1 MWISEVS
8 EPLDLGQNFLRN
20 GIRRRAKLDSDT
32 NFPRELERNEERK
45 KERKEN
51 PLDAW
56 RTRNPC
62 PRENIDVL
70 SDLID

>member
-1 MWISEVS
+1 MESDEEPSWILTQIFQESLKEM
-8 EPLDLGQNFLRN
+8 
-20 GIRRRAKLDSDT
+20 
-32 NFPRELERNEERK
+32 K

-51 PLDAW
+51 QLDAW